1 MTLKDYK
8 DNFRL
13 SPTCHL
19 VSPSKSK
26 LGKVSKQ
33 LVERVNS
40 EIIDKLQFNQW
51 DNTNVVLKQFN
62 NIADRNNCSFI

>member
-1 MTLKDYK
+1 M
-8 DNFRL
+8 
-13 SPTCHL
+13 
-19 VSPSKSK
+19 
-26 LGKVSKQ
+26 SKQ

-40 EIIDKLQFNQW
+40 DIIDKLQFNQW

>member
-19 VSPSKSK
+19 VSPSKNK

-40 EIIDKLQFNQW
+40 DIIDKLQFNQW